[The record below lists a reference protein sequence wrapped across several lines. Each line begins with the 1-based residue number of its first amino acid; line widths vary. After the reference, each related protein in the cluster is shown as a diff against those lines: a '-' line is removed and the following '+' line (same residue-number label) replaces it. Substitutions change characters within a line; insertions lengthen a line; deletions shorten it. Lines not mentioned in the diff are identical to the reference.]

1 MHQFFRDTFAPFVMK
16 KWVRVAS
23 LALFPIY
30 TAFAIYGCSILRV
43 DISPVKYIRDNSPIQ
58 TFVALA
64 GKRYKK

>member
-1 MHQFFRDTFAPFVMK
+1 MHKFFRDTFAPIVMK
-16 KWVRVAS
+16 KWVRIGS

-30 TAFAIYGCSILRV
+30 TALALYGCSILRV

-64 GKRYKK
+64 GKKS